1 MTCNVCGY
9 TGNDFTCNG
18 MGRLCCPRCGA
29 EQPEVK
35 VPAVLSEDDYAEQLR
50 KARQEAIA
58 DLERRKQDAEYANQ
72 SQMEAEAKHR
82 QEAEAKRRKKEK
94 AKKTQ
99 NRRERLFACL
109 VPVGIIILTIFIL
122 RDPGASQGFGFAA
135 FVIITA
141 CIGAIM
147 GALLKQK

>member
-1 MTCNVCGY
+1 MKCKACGY
-9 TGNDFTCNG
+9 EGETFPRTP
-18 MGRLCCPRCGA
+18 MGKYCCPQCGA
-29 EQPEVK
+29 EQTGSELPI
-35 VPAVLSEDDYAEQLR
+35 EDDYAEQLQ
-50 KARQEAIA
+50 KVRQEAIA

-94 AKKTQ
+94 ATKTQ

>member
-1 MTCNVCGY
+1 MKCKACGY
-9 TGNDFTCNG
+9 EGETFPRTP
-18 MGRLCCPRCGA
+18 MGKYCCPQCGA
-29 EQPEVK
+29 EQTGSELPI
-35 VPAVLSEDDYAEQLR
+35 EDDYAEQLQ
-50 KARQEAIA
+50 KVRQAAVA

-94 AKKTQ
+94 AKKNQ

>member
-1 MTCNVCGY
+1 MKCKACGY
-9 TGNDFTCNG
+9 EGETFPRTP
-18 MGRLCCPRCGA
+18 MGKYCCPQCGA
-29 EQPEVK
+29 EQTGS
-35 VPAVLSEDDYAEQLR
+35 VLPMEDDYAEQLR
-50 KARQEAIA
+50 KVRQTAVA

-94 AKKTQ
+94 AKKNQ